1 MAVSD
6 PEVIKTET
14 DQEQF
19 EAPSKKSAED
29 QMASAHISNPLRA
42 LSPTTPL
49 SSLSKRERK
58 RKDSVEKLFQSKRK
72 GRKKPLD
79 ADIMQDLAA
88 QETTTSKS
96 GESKSSALIRAEEVH
111 KNLGPEFPSFVKVMV
126 RSHVNS
132 CFWMGLPGDFS
143 RAHLPDKDCKI
154 MLEDESGES
163 YESKYFSLKA
173 GLSAGW
179 RRFSVDHKLVEGDAL
194 VFQLVEPTKFKVFII
209 KANDM
214 SEVDGALCLLNL
226 DSQKNKTD
234 GDAPMDP
241 LETDNL
247 APQKSTKRK
256 RLKSLPLTA
265 VQKKNKKTRVRKSVP
280 IVPGQPVDNS
290 ENDSEEVASEVLGG
304 PNNSSGLVIQFKD
317 IEKFENFTIL
327 VHGLAIDSE
336 LSEHIRKKYYELC
349 CSQKAFLHENLL
361 KGITGKL
368 IVGVISE
375 TVNIADAIR
384 VCKLTTTRDEF
395 EVWDQTLK
403 AFEQLGMSVGF
414 LRTRLHRLE
423 SLAFDTED
431 ALHSKKYIEA
441 RTEKDRLEDEM
452 RILEAKLVELKE
464 AFEKC
469 SAEVENLKP
478 GALRYEANFNEEAN
492 APW

>member
-14 DQEQF
+14 YQEQ
-19 EAPSKKSAED
+19 
-29 QMASAHISNPLRA
+29 
-42 LSPTTPL
+42 
-49 SSLSKRERK
+49 KRERK

-72 GRKKPLD
+72 RMKKSLD
-79 ADIMQDLAA
+79 ADIMQAHNCLFC
-88 QETTTSKS
+88 
-96 GESKSSALIRAEEVH
+96 GESKSHALIRAEEVQ

-126 RSHVNS
+126 RSHVTS
-132 CFWMGLPGDFS
+132 CFWMGIPGDFT
-143 RAHLPDKDCKI
+143 RAHMPDKDCTI
-154 MLEDESGES
+154 MLEDESGGI
-163 YESKYFSLKA
+163 YQAKYFSLKA

-179 RRFSVDHKLVEGDAL
+179 RKFSVDHKLVEGDAV

-209 KANDM
+209 KANDL

-226 DSQKNKTD
+226 DSQKNQTE

-241 LETDNL
+241 LGTDNL
-247 APQKSTKRK
+247 VHQKGTKRK
-256 RLKSLPLTA
+256 RLKSLPSTA
-265 VQKKNKKTRVRKSVP
+265 VQKKNKKTTVRKSLP
-280 IVPGQPVDNS
+280 IVPGKPVDNS
-290 ENDSEEVASEVLGG
+290 ENDSEEVASEVLGD

-336 LSEHIRKKYYELC
+336 LPEHIRKKYYELC

-375 TVNIADAIR
+375 TVNIADAISA
-384 VCKLTTTRDEF
+384 CKLTTTRHEF
-395 EVWDQTLK
+395 EVWDRTLK

-414 LRTRLHRLE
+414 LRTRLHRLKC
-423 SLAFDTED
+423 LAFDTED
-431 ALHSKKYIEA
+431 ALYPKKYIEA
-441 RTEKDRLEDEM
+441 RTKKDGLEDEIQ
-452 RILEAKLVELKE
+452 ILEAKLVELKE
-464 AFEKC
+464 ASEKC
-469 SAEVENLKP
+469 GAEVENLKHRT
-478 GALRYEANFNEEAN
+478 LRYEANFHEEAN